1 MQTVIKKA
9 PESVIG
15 SFFLYSCGVLE
26 FLDRFLSGVGGKQER
41 AVCVI
46 YLDVSVYIFQR
57 AVHVARLPSFSM
69 VLLYYHI
76 SRLARKIY
84 NYFVKCIFIHFVH
97 FRSSSVRGASHHYS
111 HYIK

>member
-1 MQTVIKKA
+1 MK
-9 PESVIG
+9 
-15 SFFLYSCGVLE
+15 
-26 FLDRFLSGVGGKQER
+26 LSGVFEFFKRLLFGVGREKKR
-41 AVCVI
+41 AGSVI
-46 YLDVSVYIFQR
+46 YFNVSVYIFQR

-84 NYFVKCIFIHFVH
+84 NYFMKCIFIHFVH
-97 FRSSSVRGASHHYS
+97 FCSSSARAASHHYS